1 MTGGPPDMAPMLRT
15 PANAVHELTTLKQN
29 PIILKRLKLR
39 LSSGSS
45 LVLDSTDAWLIP
57 N

>member
-39 LSSGSS
+39 LSSGFS
-45 LVLDSTDAWLIP
+45 LVLDSTDAWLTP